1 MRTYPLSPSLR
12 PPLPRSPDLKETHY
26 EVCKKEGMT
35 DEEIAKDWAEVEKEL
50 QAQFLQV
57 VEGDRV

>member
-1 MRTYPLSPSLR
+1 
-12 PPLPRSPDLKETHY
+12 
-26 EVCKKEGMT
+26 MT
-35 DEEIAKDWAEVEKEL
+35 DEEIAQDWAQVEKDL

>member
-1 MRTYPLSPSLR
+1 MRTF
-12 PPLPRSPDLKETHY
+12 PLPRLPLPRPSSPSTKDLHY
-26 EVCKKEGMT
+26 EVCRPEGMT
-35 DEEIAKDWAEVEKEL
+35 DEEIAQDWAQVEKDL

>member
-1 MRTYPLSPSLR
+1 
-12 PPLPRSPDLKETHY
+12 
-26 EVCKKEGMT
+26 MT

-50 QAQFLQV
+50 QAQFLQM